1 MDGDNSPVAKGT
13 LLTFPSPAVRK
24 AVRVIA
30 FLPPKAE
37 KPPVL
42 YLLHGRNS
50 SPEYWTTRTSL
61 PTLLAGRKFA
71 VVCLTGEN
79 GFYTNSLKGD
89 ANWEDSLL
97 CDQIPGVEER
107 FGLGRARARR
117 MIAGFSMGGFGA
129 MKLALKYSDRFCG
142 VYTISGSFGSAQRT
156 DEPIKMEIFGPP
168 DSAQRRRND
177 PFLLAAQVPRDRR
190 PAIEF
195 DCGLS
200 DSLLGDNRRFHPL
213 LQSLGWQH
221 VYTEYPGGH
230 SSAYVDARLPEMLA
244 FAQRTFDYK

>member
-1 MDGDNSPVAKGT
+1 MDYDHSAAVKGT
-13 LLTFPSPAVRK
+13 LLTLPSPAVSKTVR
-24 AVRVIA
+24 AVA
-30 FLPPKAE
+30 FLPPE
-37 KPPVL
+37 VDTPPVL

-50 SPEYWTTRTSL
+50 APEYWSTRTCL
-61 PTLLAGRKFA
+61 PSLLAGRKFA

-89 ANWEDSLL
+89 ANWEDSLI

-107 FGLGRARARR
+107 LGLDRARAGR

-129 MKLALKYSDRFCG
+129 MKLALKYNDRFCG
-142 VYTISGSFGSAQRT
+142 AYTISGSFGSAQRA

-168 DSAQRRRND
+168 DSAQRRCND
-177 PFLLAAQVPRDRR
+177 PFLIAAQVPCDRR
-190 PAIEF
+190 PAVEF

-200 DSLLGDNRRFHPL
+200 DYLLDDNRRFHAL
-213 LQSLGWQH
+213 LESLDWQH

-230 SSAYVDARLPEMLA
+230 SSAYVDARLPELLA
-244 FAQRTFDYK
+244 FAQRTFGV